1 MSTLTEQ
8 GRPTKLRPYRMQRR
22 AEQVDQTRLRITEA
36 AVRLH
41 TTVGPART
49 SIAAIAEQAGV
60 TRLTV
65 YRHFADLD
73 AVFAACMAHWAAR
86 NPRPDAAAWT
96 VIPDL
101 EGRARRAFGEL
112 YGWYRDHADELYPI
126 NRDAA
131 AMPLSAQQ
139 AREAGNQRLADAL
152 LARHAGQDSTP
163 DDDGRLLRAVAGHL
177 VDFWTW
183 RSLVMQQ
190 GLDDDEAVEVAV
202 TLLTAIAGVTPRL
215 EDVGDRDAD
224 PVTPRRTAWSRGE
237 GTPSG

>member
-1 MSTLTEQ
+1 MSTLHEQ
-8 GRPTKLRPYRMQRR
+8 GRSTKSRPYRMRRR
-22 AEQVDQTRLRITEA
+22 AEQVGQTRLRITEA

-41 TTVGPART
+41 TTVGPAHT
-49 SIAAIAEQAGV
+49 SIAAIAEEAGV

-73 AVFAACMAHWAAR
+73 AVFVACMAHWAAR
-86 NPRPDAAAWT
+86 NPRPDASAWT

-101 EGRARRAFGEL
+101 RGRARRAFGEL
-112 YGWYRDHADELYPI
+112 YRWYRDHADELYPI

-139 AREAGNQRLADAL
+139 AREAGNRRLADAL
-152 LARHAGQDSTP
+152 LAGHTGGDSVP
-163 DDDGRLLRAVAGHL
+163 DGEGRLLRAVARHL

-202 TLLTAIAGVTPRL
+202 TLLTALAGDTP
-215 EDVGDRDAD
+215 G
-224 PVTPRRTAWSRGE
+224 
-237 GTPSG
+237 

>member
-1 MSTLTEQ
+1 MSTLPEQ
-8 GRPTKLRPYRMQRR
+8 QRSTKLRPYRMQRR

-41 TTVGPART
+41 TTVGPAHT
-49 SIAAIAEQAGV
+49 SIAAIAEEAGV

-73 AVFAACMAHWAAR
+73 AVFVACMAHWAAR

-101 EGRARRAFGEL
+101 RGRARRAFGEL

-139 AREAGNQRLADAL
+139 ARDAGNRRLADAL
-152 LARHAGQDSTP
+152 VAGHAGDDSDP
-163 DDDGRLLRAVAGHL
+163 GGGRLLRAVARHL
-177 VDFWTW
+177 VDFSTW

-190 GLDDDEAVEVAV
+190 GLDEDEGVEVAV
-202 TLLTAIAGVTPRL
+202 TLLTAIAGATPRL
-215 EDVGDRDAD
+215 DDVG
-224 PVTPRRTAWSRGE
+224 GC
-237 GTPSG
+237 

>member
-1 MSTLTEQ
+1 MSTLPEQ
-8 GRPTKLRPYRMQRR
+8 RRSTKLRPYRMRRR

-73 AVFAACMAHWAAR
+73 AVFVACMAHWAAR
-86 NPRPDAAAWT
+86 NPGPDAAAWT
-96 VIPDL
+96 VTPDL
-101 EGRARRAFGEL
+101 RGRARRAFGEL
-112 YGWYRDHADELYPI
+112 YAWYREHAAELYPI
-126 NRDAA
+126 HRDAA

-139 AREAGNQRLADAL
+139 VGAAGNQRLADAL
-152 LARHAGQDSTP
+152 LTRHAGQDSTP
-163 DDDGRLLRAVAGHL
+163 DDDGRILRAVARHL

-190 GLDDDEAVEVAV
+190 GLDNDEAVAVAV
-202 TLLTAIAGVTPRL
+202 TLLTAIAGVTARL
-215 EDVGDRDAD
+215 DDVSD
-224 PVTPRRTAWSRGE
+224 E
-237 GTPSG
+237 C

>member
-1 MSTLTEQ
+1 M
-8 GRPTKLRPYRMQRR
+8 RRR
-22 AEQVDQTRLRITEA
+22 AELVDQTRLRITEA

-41 TTVGPART
+41 TTVGPSHT
-49 SIAAIAEQAGV
+49 SIAGIAEEAGV

-73 AVFAACMAHWAAR
+73 AVFVACMAHWSAR

-96 VIPDL
+96 AIPGL
-101 EGRARRAFGEL
+101 EQRARRAFGEL
-112 YGWYRDHADELYPI
+112 YGWFRDHADELYPI

-139 AREAGNQRLADAL
+139 AREAGTAALADAL
-152 LARHAGQDSTP
+152 LAGHAGDDPTP
-163 DDDGRLLRAVAGHL
+163 NIDGRLLRAVARHL

-183 RSLVMQQ
+183 RSLVIQQ

-202 TLLTAIAGVTPRL
+202 TLLMALAG
-215 EDVGDRDAD
+215 DA
-224 PVTPRRTAWSRGE
+224 PG
-237 GTPSG
+237 

>member
-1 MSTLTEQ
+1 M
-8 GRPTKLRPYRMQRR
+8 RRR
-22 AEQVDQTRLRITEA
+22 AELVDQTRLRITEA

-41 TTVGPART
+41 TTVGPAHT

-73 AVFAACMAHWAAR
+73 AVFVACMAHWAAR

-101 EGRARRAFGEL
+101 RGRARRAFEEL
-112 YGWYRDHADELYPI
+112 YGWYRDHADDLYPI

-139 AREAGNQRLADAL
+139 ARDAGTAALADAIV
-152 LARHAGQDSTP
+152 AWQTG
-163 DDDGRLLRAVAGHL
+163 DDTDPGGDGRLLRAVAGHL

-183 RSLVMQQ
+183 RSLVIQQ

-202 TLLTAIAGVTPRL
+202 TLLRALAGDAPQH
-215 EDVGDRDAD
+215 EEIGGQDAD
-224 PVTPRRTAWSRGE
+224 PVTPGRTAWDRE
-237 GTPSG
+237 ERTPSG